1 MRFFLLLVAMLS
13 LTGCFGPPRSV
24 TEPDGVRILRDWTY
38 ATVDGEDLQLDLY
51 LPESFGKPLPL
62 IVWIHGGGW
71 VTGERSPCP
80 VAMLATR
87 GYAVASISYRLSR
100 GEVTFPTP
108 LHDCKAAIRWLRANA
123 WRFGCDPERIGVL
136 GASAGG
142 HLAAMLGTTQDNP
155 AFEGTEGKLG
165 VSSRV
170 QAVCALFAATD
181 FVHLEEVEDDHWS
194 INFVA
199 KALLHGPPSNN
210 PELAAAASPITHVS
224 KTSAPFLLIHGTAD
238 SMIPPA
244 QSERMHAA
252 LKAAGADSSLLL
264 IEGMPHGNRTL
275 ARPDLQQAADA
286 FFSQHLK
293 TPLSGV
299 MVRPVDPASTQ

>member
-1 MRFFLLLVAMLS
+1 MRLILLLVAVFS
-13 LTGCFGPPRSV
+13 LTACFGPPRSV
-24 TEPDGVRILRDWTY
+24 VEPEGVHILRDWTY
-38 ATVDGEDLQLDLY
+38 ATVDGERLELDLY
-51 LPESFGKPLPL
+51 LPESFDKPLPL

-142 HLAAMLGTTQDNP
+142 QLAALLGTTADDP
-155 AFEGTEGKLG
+155 AFDGNYGISG

-170 QAVCALFAATD
+170 QAVCTLFAATD
-181 FVHLEEVEDDHWS
+181 FVHLEAVEDDHWR
-194 INFVA
+194 INLVA
-199 KALLHGPPSNN
+199 KALLHGPPSKH
-210 PELAAAASPITHVS
+210 PELAAAASPVTHVS

-244 QSERMHAA
+244 QSERMHQA

-275 ARPDLQQAADA
+275 ARTDLQQAVDA
-286 FFSQHLK
+286 FFSKHLA
-293 TPLSGV
+293 PLSPT
-299 MVRPVDPASTQ
+299 R

>member
-1 MRFFLLLVAMLS
+1 MRFLVWLLAALS
-13 LTGCFGPPRSV
+13 LSGCFGPPRSI
-24 TEPDGVRILRDWTY
+24 TEPEGVRIVRDWTY
-38 ATVDGEDLQLDLY
+38 ATVDGEELQLDLY
-51 LPESFGKPLPL
+51 LPERFDKPLPL
-62 IVWIHGGGW
+62 VVWIHGGGW

-108 LHDCKAAIRWLRANA
+108 LHDCKAAIRWLRTNA
-123 WRFGCDPERIGVL
+123 WRFGCDPQRIGVL

-142 HLAAMLGTTQDNP
+142 QLAALLGTTADDP
-155 AFEGTEGKLG
+155 ALEGNEGITG

-170 QAVCALFAATD
+170 QAVCTLFAATD
-181 FVHLEEVEDDHWS
+181 FVHLEEVEDDHWR
-194 INFVA
+194 INLVA
-199 KALLHGPPSNN
+199 KALLHGPPSKH
-210 PELAAAASPITHVS
+210 PELAAAASPITHVT
-224 KTSAPFLLIHGTAD
+224 KDDAPFLLIHGTAD

-275 ARPDLQQAADA
+275 AREDLQQAVDK
-286 FFSQHLK
+286 FFAAHLQ
-293 TPLSGV
+293 PLRSV
-299 MVRPVDPASTQ
+299 SR

>member
-1 MRFFLLLVAMLS
+1 MRLLLLFIAACS

-38 ATVDGEDLQLDLY
+38 ATVDGEQLQLDLY
-51 LPESFGKPLPL
+51 LPESFDKPLPL

-71 VTGERSPCP
+71 VTGDRSPCP
-80 VAMLATR
+80 VAKIATR

-100 GEVTFPTP
+100 GDVSFPMP

-142 HLAAMLGTTQDNP
+142 HLAAMLGTTQNNP
-155 AFEGTEGKLG
+155 AFEGTEGITD
-165 VSSRV
+165 VSSKV

-181 FVHLEEVEDDHWS
+181 FVHLEEVQDDHWS

-199 KALLHGPPSNN
+199 KALLHGPPSQH

-224 KTSAPFLLIHGTAD
+224 STSAPFLLIHGTAD
-238 SMIPPA
+238 GVIPPT

-252 LKAAGADSSLLL
+252 LKAVGADSSLLL

-275 ARPDLQQAADA
+275 AREDLQKAADA
-286 FFSQHLK
+286 FFNKHLK
-293 TPLSGV
+293 PLA
-299 MVRPVDPASTQ
+299 PAR

>member
-1 MRFFLLLVAMLS
+1 MRLVLLLVAVLS
-13 LTGCFGPPRSV
+13 LTACFGPPRSV
-24 TEPDGVRILRDWTY
+24 VEPEGVRILRDWTY

-51 LPESFGKPLPL
+51 LPDSFDKPLPL

-123 WRFGCDPERIGVL
+123 WRFGCDAERIGVL

-142 HLAAMLGTTQDNP
+142 QLAALLGTTADDP
-155 AFEGTEGKLG
+155 AFDGDYG
-165 VSSRV
+165 VSGISSRV
-170 QAVCALFAATD
+170 QAVCTLFAATD
-181 FVHLEEVEDDHWS
+181 FVHLEEVEDDHWR
-194 INFVA
+194 INLVT
-199 KALLHGPPSNN
+199 KALLHGPPSKH

-224 KTSAPFLLIHGTAD
+224 KTSAPFLLIHGLAD
-238 SMIPPA
+238 GMIPPA
-244 QSERMHAA
+244 QSERMHQA

-275 ARPDLQQAADA
+275 ARTELQQAVDA
-286 FFSQHLK
+286 FFSKHLH
-293 TPLSGV
+293 LSGKQE
-299 MVRPVDPASTQ
+299 RP